1 MEKNRIKFRYDI
13 LILISLF
20 ILLVIFSA
28 YMMNTPIFDVLE
40 DQRGVEVITHDNEYE
55 YSNEK

>member
-1 MEKNRIKFRYDI
+1 MAKNRIKFRYDI
-13 LILISLF
+13 LILVSLF

>member
-1 MEKNRIKFRYDI
+1 MAKKRIKFRYDI

-20 ILLVIFSA
+20 ILLIVFSA

-55 YSNEK
+55 YSSKE

>member
-1 MEKNRIKFRYDI
+1 MAKNRIKFRYDI